1 MGLNCA
7 IDGPSGAGKS
17 TIAKT
22 LAKKLGFVY
31 VDTGALYR
39 SIGYYAVSKGADT
52 SSVAE
57 ILPLLSEISVELKY
71 VDGSQRVILNGEDV
85 SDLIRTPEISMAASN
100 VSAIPEV
107 REFLLNLQRDIA
119 DKNDIIMDGRDIGTV
134 ILPSAEVKVFMT
146 ASAEERA
153 RRRFDEL
160 KAKGQDVVYDDI
172 LRDINQRDYNDSH
185 RETAPLRKADDAVE
199 LDTTSMT
206 IDEVVAKIESLI
218 TDAQK
223 KESIPFKTIPAFRR
237 WFYAVLRFIVWIGFS
252 IVFNLKYEGTENLP
266 DHGSVI
272 LAGNHRTWFDP
283 ILIAI
288 RVKYISSYMAK
299 AELFDHFPLNVIIR
313 AVHGFPTRRNSADVS
328 ALTRAENMIRNG
340 YNLTIFPEGT
350 RSKDGKIG
358 RAKSGVAF
366 IASKCA
372 VPVYP
377 VGISF
382 KSRLHF
388 RSKITVRFGKPIMP
402 DELKI
407 NSMSKTDFRA
417 AGELIMSNIAALVD
431 SDV

>member
-17 TIAKT
+17 TIAKE
-22 LAKKLGFVY
+22 LARRLGFVY

-52 SSVAE
+52 ASADE
-57 ILPLLSEISVELKY
+57 IVPLLGDISVELKY
-71 VDGSQRVILNGEDV
+71 VDGAQRVMLNGEDV
-85 SDLIRTPEISMAASN
+85 SDKIRTPEISMAASN
-100 VSAIPEV
+100 VSAIPAV
-107 REFLLNLQRDIA
+107 RDFLLNLQRDIA
-119 DKNDIIMDGRDIGTV
+119 GKNDIIMDGRDIGTV

-146 ASAEERA
+146 ASPEERA
-153 RRRFDEL
+153 RRRYEEL
-160 KAKGQDVVYDDI
+160 KAKGQDVNYDDI
-172 LRDINQRDYNDSH
+172 LSDINQRDYNDSH
-185 RETAPLRKADDAVE
+185 RETAPLKKADDAIE
-199 LDTTSMT
+199 LDTTSMS
-206 IDEVVAKIESLI
+206 IDEVVGAIEKLI
-218 TDAQK
+218 TAEQR
-223 KESIPFKTIPAFRR
+223 KESAPFRTIPAFRR

-266 DHGSVI
+266 EHGSVI

-288 RVKYISSYMAK
+288 RVKFISAYMAK
-299 AELFDHFPLNVIIR
+299 AELFDHFPLNVIIK

-366 IASKCA
+366 IASKCG

-382 KSRLHF
+382 KSKLHF
-388 RSKITVRFGKPIMP
+388 RSKITVRFGKPISP
-402 DELKI
+402 AELHI
-407 NSMSKTDFRA
+407 NSMSKADLRA
-417 AGELIMSNIAALVD
+417 AGELIMSNIAGLVD
-431 SDV
+431 EDA